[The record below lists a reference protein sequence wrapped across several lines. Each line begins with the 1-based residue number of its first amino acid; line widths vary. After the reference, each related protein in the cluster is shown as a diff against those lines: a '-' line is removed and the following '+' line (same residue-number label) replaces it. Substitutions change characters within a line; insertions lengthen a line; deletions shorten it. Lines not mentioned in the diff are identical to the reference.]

1 MGPGWGLERRR
12 CWVRT
17 WVLSRCEG
25 LWIRC
30 EEGSSWGKGL
40 QGVWIW
46 GGVEEWAGY
55 FCGCGSIKE
64 NRFGVLLSF
73 MGIESGILVRGV
85 DRIRGSWWRVGNEG
99 PGLWE

>member
-1 MGPGWGLERRR
+1 VKVCGSGVRKGPAGGR
-12 CWVRT
+12 VF
-17 WVLSRCEG
+17 
-25 LWIRC
+25 
-30 EEGSSWGKGL
+30 KGY
-40 QGVWIW
+40 GYG